1 MLGTYTDIVAMTIL
15 FVVNGTNFYLIIN
28 SFDPYDLLLQLFNMK
43 RLLSKYK
50 KKFHKGERAKRA
62 SLVTE

>member
-1 MLGTYTDIVAMTIL
+1 MTIL